1 MSNDN
6 NTDLKSTPSID
17 IAAVAGRVEAL
28 ERLFH
33 VVCEALIRNGAIDND
48 DLFNTVRYM
57 NSNFKDI
64 MDADD
69 RVPAADRVTLDCF
82 RAFAEMLD
90 DINETAGEIGELS
103 ETQTPSAVSLNDDAT
118 RRLEMVVGT
127 DQANTIL
134 AVIGVRMPDA
144 ADLDEIRIQICGSA
158 AHD

>member
-57 NSNFKDI
+57 NSNFKEI

-69 RVPAADRVTLDCF
+69 RVPAADRVTLD
-82 RAFAEMLD
+82 RLEAFAEMLD
-90 DINETAGEIGELS
+90 DINQTASEGGERTEP
-103 ETQTPSAVSLNDDAT
+103 QTPNAVDLAAGSD
-118 RRLEMVVGT
+118 RRLEMVIGVE
-127 DQANTIL
+127 QANAML
-134 AVIGVRMPDA
+134 AAVGLPFPDA
-144 ADLDEIRIQICGSA
+144 AELDEIHIQICGSD
-158 AHD
+158 AHG